1 MSLSAWNYQGIGN
14 CCAVDELGDII
25 RAQDPGIVFLSETWL
40 TKVQTQRICDNLD
53 FDGCFTV
60 SSDGKGGR
68 LALLWKASENV

>member
-40 TKVQTQRICDNLD
+40 TKVQMQLICDNR
-53 FDGCFTV
+53 F
-60 SSDGKGGR
+60 
-68 LALLWKASENV
+68 